1 MTKEP
6 ARSRVNLPG
15 ISSRAWE
22 HPADRGALVALR
34 RLKGFDNVLK
44 AMSGLFN
51 ERAVRLAFLGSAI
64 RVDERQFSRLHALLA
79 DVARILD
86 APEMPELFVS
96 ANPVP
101 NALTVGM
108 NKPFIVISSG
118 LVDLLDDEEMRF
130 VLAHELGHSMSGHAV
145 YQTLL
150 QRLIQ
155 LSGVLNTIPMGGLG
169 VRAIM
174 AALMEWS
181 RKAELSA
188 DRAGLLATQDPTA
201 ALRTHMKIASG
212 GTLEELDVTSFLQQG
227 SEYDEGGDVRESLIK
242 LSLLQQQSHPF
253 AVVRATELRRWID
266 SGAYTTILGGDYPRR
281 ADDATA
287 SVSAAAQE
295 AAASYTATFARTQD
309 TLGRLVHDLAGWMG
323 AASTWI
329 NDRFRRGP
337 ESA

>member
-1 MTKEP
+1 M
-6 ARSRVNLPG
+6 V
-15 ISSRAWE
+15 
-22 HPADRGALVALR
+22 
-34 RLKGFDNVLK
+34 
-44 AMSGLFN
+44 
-51 ERAVRLAFLGSAI
+51 
-64 RVDERQFSRLHALLA
+64 
-79 DVARILD
+79 
-86 APEMPELFVS
+86 
-96 ANPVP
+96 
-101 NALTVGM
+101 
-108 NKPFIVISSG
+108 SSG
-118 LVDLLDDEEMRF
+118 LVHHLDDDELRF
-130 VLAHELGHSMSGHAV
+130 VIGHELGHVVSGHAV
-145 YQTLL
+145 YRTLL
-150 QRLIQ
+150 MRL
-155 LSGVLNTIPMGGLG
+155 LGLGGLLYAVPG
-169 VRAIM
+169 GAIGIRM
-174 AALMEWS
+174 VTVGLLEWS

-323 AASTWI
+323 AARRSQARRAST
-329 NDRFRRGP
+329 
-337 ESA
+337 SASDHAPSSSRTSARCRKQ